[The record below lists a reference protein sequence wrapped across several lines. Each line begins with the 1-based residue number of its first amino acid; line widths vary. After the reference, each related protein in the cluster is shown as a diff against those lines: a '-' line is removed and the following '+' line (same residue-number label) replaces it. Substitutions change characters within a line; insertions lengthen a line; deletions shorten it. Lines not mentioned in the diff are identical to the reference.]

1 MSENAGQATMTTT
14 TPTTGAAAIETNDLT
29 KRFGAH
35 VAVDRLSFSV
45 PRGSIFGFLGPNGAG
60 KTTTIGMLLGLIPPD
75 GGSARVLGYDTRSQ
89 LDQVLQRTGA
99 LVERPAFYPFLS
111 GRRNLVYFARQLGI
125 DDPRTVDETL
135 ALVGMTE
142 RADARFGGYSTGM
155 KQRIGIACALLSRP
169 ELVVLDEPTS
179 GLDPAGQREIR
190 TLVRELAGEGR
201 TVFLSSH
208 ILPEI
213 QEVCTHVAIIDHGRL
228 VSSGPLADIL
238 TGGDQIEIEVD
249 RVEEARIHIGRLQ
262 GVGGVTVADGRLLVD
277 APLEISAD
285 LNSSLVQAGF
295 RVSQLRRRESRLEE
309 RFLALTEQ
317 DGVMS
322 DG

>member
-1 MSENAGQATMTTT
+1 MSETAGRPIKTSAN
-14 TPTTGAAAIETNDLT
+14 GAAAIETNDLT
-29 KRFGAH
+29 KRFGTH

-45 PRGSIFGFLGPNGAG
+45 PKGSIFGFLGPNGAG

-75 GGSARVLGYDTRSQ
+75 GGSARVLGFDTRSQ

-111 GRRNLVYFARQLGI
+111 GRRNLLHFARQLGI
-125 DDPRTVDETL
+125 DDPTRVDETL
-135 ALVGMTE
+135 DAVGMTE
-142 RADARFGGYSTGM
+142 RADAKFGGYSTGM

-190 TLVRELAGEGR
+190 TLVRELASEGR

>member
-1 MSENAGQATMTTT
+1 MSETAGRPIKTSAN
-14 TPTTGAAAIETNDLT
+14 GAAAIETNDLT
-29 KRFGAH
+29 KRFGTH

-45 PRGSIFGFLGPNGAG
+45 PKGSIFGFLGPNGAG

-75 GGSARVLGYDTRSQ
+75 GGSARVLGFDTRSQ

-111 GRRNLVYFARQLGI
+111 GRRNLLHFARQLGI
-125 DDPRTVDETL
+125 DDPTRVDETL
-135 ALVGMTE
+135 DAVGMTE
-142 RADARFGGYSTGM
+142 RADAKFGGYSTGM

-190 TLVRELAGEGR
+190 TLVRELASEGR

-228 VSSGPLADIL
+228 VSSGPLAEIL